1 MESALERASQSRAM
15 AFSMLFFW
23 GGVADSPFPIEI
35 QRFLNIKQGLSPGY
49 FEILLGL
56 PQILGDFPMVRNMP
70 TLCVSCLCPA
80 PPSAWNAAVPVLN
93 QRV

>member
-1 MESALERASQSRAM
+1 MESALQRASQSRAM
-15 AFSMLFFW
+15 AFSMLL
-23 GGVADSPFPIEI
+23 GGRGANSPFPIEV